1 MGALLPWEHL
11 CEKVSLR
18 MFSNGTPLF
27 LAIQVSFSTHK
38 LVTFILESPLH
49 PLRRSRTCSGSK
61 RKLEDFLM
69 ALVQFSPCPVTSA
82 NRDSTKKWRLFSM
95 QNADVFPAVACLR
108 RRPETTGNSSA
119 FACYG
124 TFETAAISAE
134 NFQEPY
140 PVTGGVLPIMVYMRR
155 LRPKRVPFSGFR
167 YLKG

>member
-69 ALVQFSPCPVTSA
+69 ALVQFSPCPVTS
-82 NRDSTKKWRLFSM
+82 RDFLACKTQTYFRLSLVCGGD
-95 QNADVFPAVACLR
+95 QRQPEIRLR
-108 RRPETTGNSSA
+108 SHAMGLSKQQQLVPK
-119 FACYG
+119 
-124 TFETAAISAE
+124 ISRSRILL
-134 NFQEPY
+134 P
-140 PVTGGVLPIMVYMRR
+140 GWGVLPIMVYMRR